1 MKKLLSLAVA
11 AAMVTS
17 LCACGGGSSTTATT
31 AAAANSGSAESGS
44 AAAAD
49 GKNYDNVTLKLSY
62 ATGDTGMDGLTA
74 IEFERLVEEKSGG
87 KVQINRFPNCQL
99 SGGDMVRHV
108 EMMISGGAFELA
120 IISENSFSDVDQTFQ
135 VTSIPFA
142 FKNYDEAWEKADS
155 TGGEFAKNL
164 FDKYGVV
171 YLSTFPNGIMQFAN
185 NKREL
190 HTPADMKNLKR
201 RTYGDLQMSLMRS
214 LGADP
219 TQLSW
224 SELYSAL
231 QTGAVDGNMNGYQ
244 TLYSGSLH
252 EVQPYI
258 TEVNVT
264 LALYDFLANKA
275 SWEKLSPDTQE
286 LLQEC
291 ATEAAEWGRNYM
303 SETEADVKQEMIDY
317 GVKIYVPTEEELQAF
332 KDGAAP
338 TIDEYKG
345 IVGEEACKAWGIE

>member
-1 MKKLLSLAVA
+1 MKKILSIALT
-11 AAMVTS
+11 AAMLGC
-17 LCACGGGSSTTATT
+17 LCACGSSSPAPETKALQ
-31 AAAANSGSAESGS
+31 AEGTGEN

-49 GKNYDNVTLKLSY
+49 GKNYDKVSLKLSY

-87 KVQINRFPNCQL
+87 QVQIDRFPNCQL

-108 EMMISGGAFELA
+108 EMMIAGGAFELA

-135 VTSIPFA
+135 VTSIPFTFA
-142 FKNYDEAWEKADS
+142 NYDQAWEKADS
-155 TGGEFAKNL
+155 TGGEFSKEL
-164 FDKYGVV
+164 FSKYGVV

-190 HTPADMKNLKR
+190 HTPADMVNLKM

-258 TEVNVT
+258 TEVNAT
-264 LALYDFLANKA
+264 LSLYDFLANQA
-275 SWEKLSPDTQE
+275 AWDKLSRIPRRFSRNAQKK
-286 LLQEC
+286 LQ
-291 ATEAAEWGRNYM
+291 N
-303 SETEADVKQEMIDY
+303 
-317 GVKIYVPTEEELQAF
+317 
-332 KDGAAP
+332 GAAI
-338 TIDEYKG
+338 T
-345 IVGEEACKAWGIE
+345 

>member
-1 MKKLLSLAVA
+1 MKKILSIALT
-11 AAMVTS
+11 AAMLGC
-17 LCACGGGSSTTATT
+17 LCACGSSSPAPETKALQ
-31 AAAANSGSAESGS
+31 AEGTGEN

-49 GKNYDNVTLKLSY
+49 GKNYDKVSLKLSY

-87 KVQINRFPNCQL
+87 QVQIDRFPNCQL

-108 EMMISGGAFELA
+108 EMMIAGGAFELA

-135 VTSIPFA
+135 VTSIPFTFA
-142 FKNYDEAWEKADS
+142 NYDQAWEKADS
-155 TGGEFAKNL
+155 TGGEFSKEL
-164 FDKYGVV
+164 FSKYGVV

-190 HTPADMKNLKR
+190 HTPADMVNLKM
-201 RTYGDLQMSLMRS
+201 RTYGD
-214 LGADP
+214 
-219 TQLSW
+219 LSW

-258 TEVNVT
+258 TEVNAT
-264 LALYDFLANKA
+264 LSLYDFLANQA
-275 SWEKLSPDTQE
+275 AWDKLSPDTQA

-291 ATEAAEWGRNYM
+291 AEEAAKWGRDYMSKTEAE
-303 SETEADVKQEMIDY
+303 VKKEMIDY
-317 GVKIYVPTEEELQAF
+317 GVKVYVPTAEELMAF
-332 KDGAAP
+332 KEGAAP
-338 TIDEYKG
+338 TIEEYKK
-345 IVGEEACKAWGIE
+345 IVGPEACAAWGVE

>member
-1 MKKLLSLAVA
+1 MKKMLSIALMAACAVN
-11 AAMVTS
+11 
-17 LCACGGGSSTTATT
+17 LCACGSSSAPAQTTQ
-31 AAAANSGSAESGS
+31 AAAAPQAEKSGES
-44 AAAAD
+44 AAAD
-49 GKNYDNVTLKLSY
+49 GKSYDKVSLKLSY

-87 KVQINRFPNCQL
+87 QVQIDRFPNCQL

-135 VTSIPFA
+135 VTSIPFTFA
-142 FKNYDEAWEKADS
+142 NYDQAWEKADS
-155 TGGEFAKNL
+155 TGGEFSKNL
-164 FDKYGVV
+164 FSKYGVV

-190 HTPADMKNLKR
+190 HTPADMVNLKM

-224 SELYSAL
+224 SELYSTL

-244 TLYSGSLH
+244 TLYSGSMH

-258 TEVNVT
+258 TEVNAT
-264 LALYDFLANKA
+264 LGLYDFLANQA
-275 SWEKLSPDTQE
+275 AWEKLSPDTQA

-291 ATEAAEWGRNYM
+291 ATEAAKWGRDYM
-303 SETEADVKQEMIDY
+303 SKTEAEGKQAMIDY
-317 GVKIYVPTEEELQAF
+317 GVNIYVPTAEELEAF
-332 KDGAAP
+332 KEGAAP
-338 TIDEYKG
+338 TIEEYKK
-345 IVGEEACKAWGIE
+345 IVGPEACTAWGVE

>member
-1 MKKLLSLAVA
+1 M
-11 AAMVTS
+11 
-17 LCACGGGSSTTATT
+17 
-31 AAAANSGSAESGS
+31 
-44 AAAAD
+44 
-49 GKNYDNVTLKLSY
+49 
-62 ATGDTGMDGLTA
+62 
-74 IEFERLVEEKSGG
+74 
-87 KVQINRFPNCQL
+87 
-99 SGGDMVRHV
+99 H
-108 EMMISGGAFELA
+108 
-120 IISENSFSDVDQTFQ
+120 
-135 VTSIPFA
+135 
-142 FKNYDEAWEKADS
+142 
-155 TGGEFAKNL
+155 KNL

-190 HTPADMKNLKR
+190 HTPADMKNLKM

>member
-1 MKKLLSLAVA
+1 MKKVLSIALMAVCIG
-11 AAMVTS
+11 S
-17 LCACGGGSSTTATT
+17 LCACG
-31 AAAANSGSAESGS
+31 SGGS
-44 AAAAD
+44 AAPAVTTAPQTAASGETVASD
-49 GKNYDNVTLKLSY
+49 GNDYDKVSLKLSY

-74 IEFERLVEEKSGG
+74 IEFERLVEGKSGG
-87 KVQINRFPNCQL
+87 QVQIDRFPNCQL

-108 EMMISGGAFELA
+108 EMLISGGAFELA
-120 IISENSFSDVDQTFQ
+120 IISETSFSDVEQTFQ
-135 VTSIPFA
+135 VTSIPFT
-142 FKNYDEAWEKADS
+142 FTGYDQAWEKADS
-155 TGGEFAKNL
+155 TGGEFSKNL
-164 FDKYGVV
+164 FSKYGVK

-190 HTPADMKNLKR
+190 HTPADMANLKM

-244 TLYSGSLH
+244 TLYSGSMY

-258 TEVNVT
+258 TEVNAVVG
-264 LALYDFLANKA
+264 LYDFLANQA
-275 SWEKLSPDTQE
+275 AWDKLSPDTQK

-291 ATEAAEWGRNYM
+291 AVEAAQWGRDYM
-303 SETEADVKQEMIDY
+303 TETEAEVRQAMIDY
-317 GVKIYVPTEEELQAF
+317 GVKIYVPTAEELQAF
-332 KDGAAP
+332 KEGASA
-338 TIDEYKG
+338 TIEEYKT
-345 IVGEEACKAWGIE
+345 IVGPDACAAWGVE

>member
-1 MKKLLSLAVA
+1 MKKLITVALAGV
-11 AAMVTS
+11 MV
-17 LCACGGGSSTTATT
+17 LNLAACGGSGTTEQTT
-31 AAAANSGSAESGS
+31 AASSDSTKTEAAETQS
-44 AAAAD
+44 
-49 GKNYDNVTLKLSY
+49 
-62 ATGDTGMDGLTA
+62 GLTETRTFKLA
-74 IEFERLVEEKSGG
+74 TDQAVDYPNTIALQSFADEVKEKTDGRIDIEIYPSAQLGDENAYLQQLQFGAVDFAKSSIAPLAQFCTDLNALSLPYLFDSTDHMFKCLDGEIGEEIFASFESANIVGLGFTNNGSRCFFTKTPVHTADDLANMKLRVQSSPMMLGLVE
-87 KVQINRFPNCQL
+87 
-99 SGGDMVRHV
+99 
-108 EMMISGGAFELA
+108 
-120 IISENSFSDVDQTFQ
+120 
-135 VTSIPFA
+135 
-142 FKNYDEAWEKADS
+142 
-155 TGGEFAKNL
+155 
-164 FDKYGVV
+164 
-171 YLSTFPNGIMQFAN
+171 
-185 NKREL
+185 
-190 HTPADMKNLKR
+190 
-201 RTYGDLQMSLMRS
+201 S
-214 LGADP
+214 LGGFPQAIAS
-219 TQLSW
+219 T
-224 SELYSAL
+224 ELYSAL

-303 SETEADVKQEMIDY
+303 SETEADVRQEMIDY